1 MYVLRTGS
9 VGQTWYSNYTGG
21 TSWGAGI
28 AQWRERL
35 PPTNEFVVGS
45 HPAPRVFL
53 RVFRFSSLH
62 KNQHLQMIED
72 PHENQ
77 PKG

>member
-1 MYVLRTGS
+1 MYVFRTGS

-28 AQWRERL
+28 AQKRERL
-35 PPTNEFVVGS
+35 PPTSEFVVGS
-45 HPAPRVFL
+45 HPDPRVFL

-62 KNQHLQMIED
+62 KNQHLQMMED

-77 PKG
+77 L